1 MLENTDRCSEH
12 AYIQAPGFLSFE
24 DTARGRVCLML
35 NPDVKDRASNSS
47 LHFRMLNLFL
57 CNLAMADAQQVRLSE
72 KSWPHLV
79 AGG

>member
-1 MLENTDRCSEH
+1 
-12 AYIQAPGFLSFE
+12 
-24 DTARGRVCLML
+24 ML